1 METYEILSV
10 DTKSP
15 EQDTIGKAAA
25 SMKKGGLVVFPTS
38 SFYGLGTEAFNAEA
52 VDKVFRVKNRDP
64 QKPVLILVASLADV
78 ATLVRSIPK
87 TAMRLMEA
95 FWPGGLT
102 LVFHAADLLP
112 SNLTGYTGK
121 IGIRLASH
129 PVASALITA
138 MGGPITGTSANL
150 SGKGSCTTVAEID
163 RHIKDQVDLVLDAGK
178 LAGGKGS
185 TVVDVTQDPPK
196 ILREGAVG
204 PEKVVAM
211 FIA

>member
-10 DTKSP
+10 DTESP

-138 MGGPITGTSANL
+138 MGDPITGTSANL
-150 SGKGSCTTVAEID
+150 SGKSSCTTVAEID
-163 RHIKDQVDLVLDAGK
+163 RYIKDQADLVLDAGK

-204 PEKVVAM
+204 AEKVVAM